1 MRTVAWGLAALLLSG
16 TAWAQ
21 GGHDGHASGGGH
33 GPAAG
38 AAATPATPALVA
50 GEVRKIDRAQGRIT
64 LRHGP
69 LPDLGMGAMTM
80 VFRVAD
86 PALLEQIQEGDAV
99 RFRAT
104 RENGALTVQALERAR

>member
-1 MRTVAWGLAALLLSG
+1 MTARILLAAAALACA
-16 TAWAQ
+16 TALQAQ
-21 GGHDGHASGGGH
+21 GAHDSHAGH
-33 GPAAG
+33 GTQATAPAEAM
-38 AAATPATPALVA
+38 AT

-69 LPDLGMGAMTM
+69 LPNLGMGAMTM